1 MFIIIRPISVS
12 TSHRVSLFLDELIE
26 LLQLALPSFAHAS

>member
-1 MFIIIRPISVS
+1 MFIINRHISVS
-12 TSHRVSLFLDELIE
+12 TSRRASLFLDELIE